1 MGALACHKNPPSHTP
16 CSYGY
21 ATNSRMKLII
31 VTENYGSQTKDQEMK
46 QVCNE
51 YHKYLVTVAK
61 G

>member
-1 MGALACHKNPPSHTP
+1 
-16 CSYGY
+16 
-21 ATNSRMKLII
+21 MKLII